1 MPPKRSRAA
10 RTPAQNSAPAP
21 PSSEDAKPNVEQLN
35 AALEARPDGS
45 LPSDPLANNE
55 PEPMTA
61 PGTPVATTAANS
73 PSVAPSQPAA
83 STSSSLPKGKKPI
96 AAPKFAG
103 RRSQAKREE
112 LQRAEEEKRRVA
124 NEARAAEEAA
134 KVRRERGAR
143 REGGRGGDGRGRG
156 GGRGRDRGRGGYMG
170 ERERNRQ
177 DAVASGPFSAGQVHK
192 EARQIRRGPS
202 SSGWTGLQPG
212 AAQRED
218 SRPSSRR
225 SWSHAT
231 PKSGT
236 GGGSGGG
243 VGGGGGGGSRSGV
256 KKEGGSSVDA
266 KPDPDGDL
274 TMSEQQG
281 GRVIIDGGDISSDEE
296 DAEKGLR
303 RMNVED
309 LSVIDL
315 TQDDDE
321 YDAFA
326 PVRVARIAHKERS
339 LGINAEGATNQEG
352 AITVDAN
359 DVAAVNAAD
368 IGKGKQKATG
378 DAKITGEHKIFQAVY
393 SDSEDDADVKPDPEG
408 EPETDTGSSP
418 AGPGPQLQ
426 SDFLADPPSSPE
438 TRAKGKEKI
447 KARALSP
454 LPTGMPEYQTR
465 EEVEE
470 WERYQNDLKIVRAEL
485 GPNTSTDSDGD
496 AVMDSEKSGEDKRAD
511 KVYLFQFPPVL
522 PDLQPIT
529 VKPDPETANGDTD
542 VMNIDPQPNNQAK
555 PINVSDNTASD
566 IRQQPNLPSGAVG
579 KLKVHASGRVTLDW
593 GGTALSLAMG
603 TEASFLQDVML
614 ASLPDRKDG
623 GKTEGEGMAVSMG
636 QVKGKFVVTPDW
648 GAILG

>member
-1 MPPKRSRAA
+1 MPPKRSRPAWA
-10 RTPAQNSAPAP
+10 PAQNSPPAP

-35 AALEARPDGS
+35 AALEAGPDGS

-55 PEPMTA
+55 PEPITA
-61 PGTPVATTAANS
+61 PAT
-73 PSVAPSQPAA
+73 SQPAA
-83 STSSSLPKGKKPI
+83 SASSSAPKGKKSI

-112 LQRAEEEKRRVA
+112 LQRAEEEKRRAV

-134 KVRRERGAR
+134 KARRERGAR

-192 EARQIRRGPS
+192 EARQVRRGPS

-231 PKSGT
+231 PKTGS
-236 GGGSGGG
+236 GGGSGS
-243 VGGGGGGGSRSGV
+243 GGGGGGSNRSGV
-256 KKEGGSSVDA
+256 KKEGGSSIDA
-266 KPDPDGDL
+266 KPDPNGDL
-274 TMSEQQG
+274 SMAEQQG

-309 LSVIDL
+309 LAVIDI

-339 LGINAEGATNQEG
+339 LGINAEGATNQDG
-352 AITVDAN
+352 TITVDAN
-359 DVAAVNAAD
+359 DVAAVNAAEK
-368 IGKGKQKATG
+368 GKGKQKATG
-378 DAKITGEHKIFQAVY
+378 DVKIIGEHKLFQAVY

-418 AGPGPQLQ
+418 PGPGPQLQ
-426 SDFLADPPSSPE
+426 SDFPAGPPSSPE

-454 LPTGMPEYQTR
+454 LPSGMPEYQTR

-496 AVMDSEKSGEDKRAD
+496 AVMDAEKSGEDKRAD

-522 PDLQPIT
+522 PDLQTIT

-555 PINVSDNTASD
+555 PITVSDNTASD

-614 ASLPDRKDG
+614 ASLPDRKDDG
-623 GKTEGEGMAVSMG
+623 RVEGEGMAVSMG